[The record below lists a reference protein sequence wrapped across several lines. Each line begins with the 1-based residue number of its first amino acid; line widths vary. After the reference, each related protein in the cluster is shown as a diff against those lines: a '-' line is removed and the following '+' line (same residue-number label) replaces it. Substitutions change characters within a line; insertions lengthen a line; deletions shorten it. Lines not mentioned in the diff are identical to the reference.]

1 MTTRHPQHHRP
12 DPGNIVRGLLRLA
25 RFDRNGIEEFGNT
38 IPAFSASLAPLVA
51 FPIVGAGLIASQGDY
66 VTAAIVF
73 LSRLSA
79 VLMQPVAT
87 ELGAKLTGS
96 RPRWLRTSTALNWSV
111 WLLLPLVLIAALL
124 GNVLMA
130 AHVAERLSTMIA
142 VGASILYLLT
152 IQWFVLRVG
161 LRIKGWQALL
171 ILIGTNLAMLLVD
184 ALPYILEPHLLAQL
198 ITHRGA

>member
-1 MTTRHPQHHRP
+1 MSSRRQQRQRP
-12 DPGNIVRGLLRLA
+12 DPGSIVRGLLLLA
-25 RFDRNGIEEFGNT
+25 RFDRSGIEEFGNS

-87 ELGAKLTGS
+87 ELGARLTGGH
-96 RPRWLRTSTALNWSV
+96 PRWLRTSTALNWSV

-130 AHVAERLSTMIA
+130 MHVGERLATMIA
-142 VGASILYLLT
+142 IGASILYLLA

-161 LRIKGWQALL
+161 LRIKIWQALL

-184 ALPYILEPHLLAQL
+184 ALPYLLQPHLLAQL
-198 ITHRGA
+198 VTHRGA